1 MASCITTQWSGNYT
15 PQARLTVT
23 QTSETATQAVL
34 AWTLEYVAHGYAAS
48 TNNTSRAYTVK
59 INGSVPS
66 EGSGSFNIHGITGTK
81 TVASGSVTINK
92 TTGQQSIPFSV
103 SFTFNLT
110 WSGVYK
116 GTLSASS
123 SISVKAK
130 TSYTVSYN
138 ANGGSGAPATQ
149 TKWHDTSLTLS
160 SIKPTRAGYSFQGWA
175 LTKADADTG
184 TWYYSAGST
193 CGKNENLT
201 LYAVWKPNTYAVTY
215 YANAS
220 GVSNVPGA
228 QTKTYG
234 VNLPLDSAVPT
245 KTDYVFVEWNT
256 KSNGTGTAYKPGDT
270 YKGNAALP
278 LYAIWKLDYE
288 APRISRLTVA
298 RCNSLG
304 TEEENVDLD
313 DNKNDTYGTYAHVN
327 LAAAWDRVPATI
339 TIAWSSATAESGST
353 SWTVDASS
361 LDSDGIIFGNGTLDP
376 DSVYTVVVTV
386 ADSGG
391 SLSLTRPLPATIFP
405 IDFLPDP
412 AGGVGIGKAAKKPGV
427 MDVGFTANFD
437 GPVQGKVY
445 GLDKLV
451 GITSN
456 TDLNTVLTPGAYSIA
471 AHVTAATLK
480 NGPSAFIPPSAGAGR
495 LIVATASG
503 EPGGK
508 NTWSYIHQEYIP
520 LNPEFPVC
528 KRLVSNNASGVMSFG
543 EWLPTSINGGRVLW
557 SGSHFMSANQTATLS
572 SPVSQQPNG
581 IVLVWSVYDNSSDA
595 AENSGFNSFFIPRQ
609 LVLAHPGVGHSCFM
623 GGWGSMQIFAHKY
636 VYIND
641 DTIRGNAY
649 NEGTQ
654 TGAIALNNSRFV
666 LRYVIGV

>member
-66 EGSGSFNIHGITGTK
+66 GGSGSFNIHGITGTK
-81 TVASGSVTINK
+81 TIASGSVTINK

-103 SFTFNLT
+103 NFTFNLT

-130 TSYTVSYN
+130 TAYTTTYY
-138 ANGGSGAPATQ
+138 ANGGSGTVPSAQ
-149 TKWHDTSLTLS
+149 TRYHDAAAITIKSASTLS
-160 SIKPTRAGYSFQGWA
+160 KTGYTFSKWN
-175 LTKADADTG
+175 TKADGSG
-184 TWYYSAGST
+184 TNYSAGASYST
-193 CGKNENLT
+193 NANLS
-201 LYAVWKPNTYAVTY
+201 LYAQWTINTWPVTY
-215 YANAS
+215 NINGGDAS
-220 GVSNVPGA
+220 SVPLS

-234 VNLPLDSAVPT
+234 VNLPLRTTIPT
-245 KTDYVFVEWNT
+245 RTDYVFVEWNT
-256 KSNGTGTAYKPGDT
+256 KSNGTGTAYEPGAT
-270 YKGNAALP
+270 YKGNAALT
-278 LYAIWKLDYE
+278 LYAIWKLDYK

-304 TEEENVDLD
+304 TEVED
-313 DNKNDTYGTYAHVN
+313 DTYGTYAHIN
-327 LAAAWDRVPATI
+327 LTAAWDRVPATI
-339 TIAWSSATAESGST
+339 TISWSSATAESGST
-353 SWTVDASS
+353 SWTEDASS
-361 LDSDGIIFGNGTLDP
+361 LEVDGNIFGNGTLDP

-528 KRLVSNNASGVMSFG
+528 KRLVSNNASGVMAFG
-543 EWLPTSINGGRVLW
+543 DWIPISLNGGKVLW

-581 IVLVWSVYDNSSDA
+581 IVLVWSVYDNLNGA

-641 DTIRGNAY
+641 DTIRGNSY

-654 TGAIALNNSRFV
+654 TGAIALDNSRFV